1 MIKLPAITAFVFI
14 LIASLAWMSTSHRR
28 TTLRK
33 QRQTQYEATLAT
45 YQNELHPGQ
54 TRSQVDLV
62 LAARKLPSEELRLNT
77 NSWDKVVRI
86 GREHSIHWYCAFDD
100 IDIRLQFNA
109 TSPDAPANPTDS
121 LSLISLYTRP
131 RDCL

>member
-1 MIKLPAITAFVFI
+1 MIKFPAIAILVFI
-14 LIASLAWMSTSHRR
+14 LIATVAWKSTSHRR
-28 TTLRK
+28 DTLRK
-33 QRQTQYEATLAT
+33 QRQTQYEAALAT
-45 YQNELHPGQ
+45 YQNDLRPGQ
-54 TRSQVDLV
+54 TRAQVDAV
-62 LAARKLPSEELRLNT
+62 LAARNLPIEELRLDS

-109 TSPDAPANPTDS
+109 SAPDAPASPADS